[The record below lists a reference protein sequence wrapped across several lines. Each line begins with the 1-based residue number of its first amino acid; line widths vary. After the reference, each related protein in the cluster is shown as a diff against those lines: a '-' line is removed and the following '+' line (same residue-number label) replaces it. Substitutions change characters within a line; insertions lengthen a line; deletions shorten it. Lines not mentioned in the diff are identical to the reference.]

1 MALPRWSR
9 SAALAAVVSLLL
21 AVSAAA
27 ASAAQGPPPPPRA
40 ANGHAVQVVGSGVPT
55 PTAFAFAGSTT
66 FVASGPDES
75 GKRAP
80 GGLFV
85 LANGKATQV
94 PGTPPVVFGLA
105 WRAGTL
111 YVSAGT
117 QLIAYTGWDGT
128 RFASS
133 KLLYSGKKGFPG
145 FNGLAFG
152 PNGRLYAG
160 LSLIQKYDHA
170 KDPFPLSQA
179 VVSLRPDGTDL
190 RVVARGLRQPF
201 QLTFP
206 KGARNPYVSVLSQDR
221 GKTPPDQIVIAKNG
235 QDYGFPTCTWL
246 VRSACAGFAK
256 PAILLP
262 RHASPMG
269 IGSIGKTLYVSLF
282 GGTGRGP
289 EVVKIPTAGGTPTP
303 FLTGFVAPVI
313 GLGVNGHDIYVGD
326 LTGRIYKV
334 VA

>member
-9 SAALAAVVSLLL
+9 PAALAAVVSLLL

-27 ASAAQGPPPPPRA
+27 ASAAAGPPPPRA

-55 PTAFAFAGSTT
+55 PTAFAFAGPTV
-66 FVASGPDES
+66 FAASGPDES

-80 GGLFV
+80 GGLFT
-85 LANGKATQV
+85 LANGRATKV

-105 WRAGTL
+105 WRARTL

-117 QLIAYTGWDGT
+117 KLIAYTGWDGT
-128 RFASS
+128 RFAGS
-133 KLLYSGKKGFPG
+133 KVVYSGKKGFPG

-160 LSLIQKYDHA
+160 LSLNEKFDHA

-179 VVSLRPDGTDL
+179 VVSLRPNGKDL

-206 KGARNPYVSVLSQDR
+206 NGSRNPYVSVLSQDR
-221 GKTPPDQIVIAKNG
+221 GKVPPDEIVIAKDG

-246 VRSACAGFAK
+246 VRAACKGFAK

-262 RHASPMG
+262 KHASPMG
-269 IGSIGKTLYVSLF
+269 IGSIGRTLYVSLF

-289 EVVKIPTAGGTPTP
+289 EVVTIPTAGGAPTP
-303 FLTGFVAPVI
+303 FLTGFAAPVI
-313 GLGVNGHDIYVGD
+313 GLGIHGHDVYVGD
-326 LTGRIYKV
+326 LTGTIYKIG
-334 VA
+334 A